1 MYEYL
6 RLFALVLVI
15 VYIPILLFNLMKI
28 IKNADFSSKDD
39 EDEEE
44 SNKIINKINY
54 KIRKNKI
61 DGLKIKSPELSI
73 KLATINSKFIPS
85 YNELH
90 NLYYAAN
97 SDFEKEKVLN
107 KLNSVVDK
115 INKSA
120 KEIKCAQI
128 MIDDDK
134 DDLQIDKELEAIDKM
149 LSIKE

>member
-1 MYEYL
+1 MYEYF
-6 RLFALVLVI
+6 RLFAIILILML
-15 VYIPILLFNLMKI
+15 IPLFLFDFMKA
-28 IKNADFSSKDD
+28 IKRGDFSSKDD
-39 EDEEE
+39 KNEE
-44 SNKIINKINY
+44 SSKIINKINY

-120 KEIKCAQI
+120 KEIKCTQA
-128 MIDDDK
+128 MINDDR
-134 DDLQIDKELEAIDKM
+134 DDLQIDKELEVIDKM

>member
-1 MYEYL
+1 MYEYC
-6 RLFALVLVI
+6 RLFALILVI

-28 IKNADFSSKDD
+28 IKAFKDN

-44 SNKIINKINY
+44 SKEIINKINY